1 MLSARVMSA
10 SEADSLVLRLDG
22 FEGPLDLLLD
32 LARTQ
37 KVDLAK
43 ISILALVEQ
52 YLAVIEGARR
62 VRLELAADWL
72 VMAAWLTWL
81 KSRLLVP
88 DAAEV
93 EEAELAADVLAS
105 RLRDLSAIRAAAV
118 WLAARPQLG
127 HDIFARGA
135 PEDHTEI
142 DRSRL
147 ALDLSSLVRAYLAAA
162 RRRSGTRRYQPRP
175 VTLWSVKE
183 ALQRLAALLGSLPD
197 WTSLDQ
203 FLPPTLGGP
212 LERRG
217 ALASTLLA
225 GLEMAREGAVRLRQ
239 ETGVRSDPGAPR
251 LQRSRGGRMT
261 EDEALRLAE
270 ALVFAS
276 ATPVGARALSQ
287 ILPDDM
293 DADTVLAALRERYAG
308 RGVELVETGGGVQFR
323 TAPDLA
329 PLLRKVIEI
338 PRRLPRVAMETL
350 AIIAYHQPVTRP
362 EIEEIRGASLSQ
374 QTLDALLEADL
385 VAPKGRRESPGRPT
399 LWGTTPHFLAQ
410 FGLKD
415 LRELPR
421 REDLLL
427 EPLSVAAAEPPPPN
441 PSPAKRG
448 SREGVVEERP
458 TPLATD
464 H

>member
-1 MLSARVMSA
+1 MLSAQVMST

-88 DAAEV
+88 DAAEA

-147 ALDLSSLVRAYLAAA
+147 ALDLSSLVRAYLATA

-225 GLEMAREGAVRLRQ
+225 GLEMAREGALRLRQ
-239 ETGVRSDPGAPR
+239 ETAFGPILVRR
-251 LQRSRGGRMT
+251 
-261 EDEALRLAE
+261 
-270 ALVFAS
+270 AS
-276 ATPVGARALSQ
+276 S
-287 ILPDDM
+287 
-293 DADTVLAALRERYAG
+293 
-308 RGVELVETGGGVQFR
+308 GVEE
-323 TAPDLA
+323 
-329 PLLRKVIEI
+329 
-338 PRRLPRVAMETL
+338 
-350 AIIAYHQPVTRP
+350 
-362 EIEEIRGASLSQ
+362 GA
-374 QTLDALLEADL
+374 
-385 VAPKGRRESPGRPT
+385 
-399 LWGTTPHFLAQ
+399 
-410 FGLKD
+410 
-415 LRELPR
+415 
-421 REDLLL
+421 
-427 EPLSVAAAEPPPPN
+427 
-441 PSPAKRG
+441 
-448 SREGVVEERP
+448 
-458 TPLATD
+458 
-464 H
+464 